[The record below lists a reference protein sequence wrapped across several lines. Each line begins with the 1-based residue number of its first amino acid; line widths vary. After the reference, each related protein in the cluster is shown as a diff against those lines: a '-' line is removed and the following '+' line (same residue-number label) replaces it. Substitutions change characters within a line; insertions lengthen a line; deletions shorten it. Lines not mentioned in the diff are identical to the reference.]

1 MSVRS
6 LLARMRAGEP
16 VVVPGVHDALA
27 AKLATRAGFEAL
39 FVSGFGLSATLL
51 GEPDLGFV
59 GMVEVLDAAERIVR
73 AAKVPVFVDVDTG
86 YGNAFHVEKVV
97 QGLLARGA
105 AGCFLEDQ
113 ESPKRCG
120 HMEQKRV
127 VDVDEYLPKLGAAI
141 AASGD
146 RDFVVAART
155 DARAVLGLD
164 EAMRRG
170 RLYAE
175 AGADVVFV
183 EAPQSVDEMRRVR
196 ATIPRDVVLVA
207 NMVEGGKTP
216 VQTARALADD
226 GFAFVLWPVSGLLAA
241 ARAMQDVF
249 AVLAREGSTLGAA
262 MLQFDDLNEIT
273 GLPERYARE
282 KAWLP

>member
-1 MSVRS
+1 MTARS

-16 VVVPGVHDALA
+16 VVIPGVHDALT
-27 AKLATRAGFEAL
+27 AKLAVRAGFEAL
-39 FVSGFGLSATLL
+39 FVSGFGLSASLL
-51 GEPDLGFV
+51 GEPDLGFI
-59 GMVEVLDAAERIVR
+59 GMPEVLDAAERIVR
-73 AAKVPVFVDVDTG
+73 AAQVPVFVDVDTG

-97 QGLLARGA
+97 HGLLARGA

-127 VDVDEYLPKLGAAI
+127 IDVDQYLPKLRAAI
-141 AASGD
+141 AARGD

-164 EAMRRG
+164 EAIRRG
-170 RLYAE
+170 RLYAD

-183 EAPQSVDEMRRVR
+183 EAPQSVDEMRRIR
-196 ATIPRDVVLVA
+196 AAIPRNVVLVA

-216 VQTARALADD
+216 MHTARALADE

-241 ARAMQDVF
+241 ARAMQEVF
-249 AVLAREGSTLGAA
+249 AVLARDGSTLAASGA
-262 MLQFDDLNEIT
+262 MLQFDEVNAIT

-282 KAWLP
+282 KM